1 MHDSLT
7 SAERLELQQ
16 LLQLNFWDRQAATA
30 DAKKE
35 QTSSEIKNH
44 VELPERWSLTRGID
58 LHPWQKQCVDVWFQA
73 CRRGVLKVVTGAGK
87 TVLALAIAERLQ
99 QTEAHDLRVAIVV
112 PTVVLL
118 DQWKHEILSRS
129 NLPPE
134 AIGLLGG
141 GADETFNVDTRILI
155 CVLNSAARKLPDLV
169 RSAGVGS
176 SMLLIVDE
184 CHRAGAKEMRRIFET
199 ERAFSLGLSATPE
212 RESDFAEQEGDLTEP
227 VEEENY
233 NPVSFDET
241 VTGIPADF
249 AHKDLVELVNG
260 LKEAEGLGAG
270 GGFGIN
276 EHFQVV
282 ARMAAPAGYKQNSIY
297 VIDTSS
303 GMVKTYTETTTFQG
317 GAITPKAELEEGDPW
332 TGPRCGA
339 TYRFAAPGNKKP
351 PTHNLDEIWTEVE
364 GQIDLLSTHL
374 RSGSYP
380 PTAGP
385 LAAFLAALRRQLPLA
400 A

>member
-73 CRRGVLKVVTGAGK
+73 GRRGVLKVVTGAGK

-227 VEEENY
+227 VEEEN
-233 NPVSFDET
+233 
-241 VTGIPADF
+241 
-249 AHKDLVELVNG
+249 
-260 LKEAEGLGAG
+260 
-270 GGFGIN
+270 
-276 EHFQVV
+276 
-282 ARMAAPAGYKQNSIY
+282 
-297 VIDTSS
+297 
-303 GMVKTYTETTTFQG
+303 
-317 GAITPKAELEEGDPW
+317 
-332 TGPRCGA
+332 
-339 TYRFAAPGNKKP
+339 
-351 PTHNLDEIWTEVE
+351 
-364 GQIDLLSTHL
+364 
-374 RSGSYP
+374 
-380 PTAGP
+380 
-385 LAAFLAALRRQLPLA
+385 
-400 A
+400 